1 VLKVVKQ
8 EGWERLYGGLAPSLA
23 GTAASQGVY
32 YYFYQ
37 VFRNRAEATALARK
51 KKGLGDGSVG
61 MFASLLVAAFAGSV
75 NVLMTNPIWVIVT
88 RMQTH
93 RKMTKDQTA
102 APESPSSNAEA
113 LVAVE
118 PRPYGTFNTV

>member
-1 VLKVVKQ
+1 
-8 EGWERLYGGLAPSLA
+8 
-23 GTAASQGVY
+23 
-32 YYFYQ
+32 
-37 VFRNRAEATALARK
+37 
-51 KKGLGDGSVG
+51 
-61 MFASLLVAAFAGSV
+61 
-75 NVLMTNPIWVIVT
+75 
-88 RMQTH
+88 MQTH